1 MVSSNIKD
9 CQIKLI
15 FKSKGCAAMDFQLT
29 KDQIDSLLEAL
40 KTERPENQQAFYE
53 IPAEAEGQPHI
64 VGVDL
69 NLVSHYIISETPT
82 IVVPKK
88 IINPGIN

>member
-1 MVSSNIKD
+1 MVRSNIKD

-15 FKSKGCAAMDFQLT
+15 FKSRGCTAMDFKLT
-29 KDQIDSLLEAL
+29 LDQVKDLLEAL